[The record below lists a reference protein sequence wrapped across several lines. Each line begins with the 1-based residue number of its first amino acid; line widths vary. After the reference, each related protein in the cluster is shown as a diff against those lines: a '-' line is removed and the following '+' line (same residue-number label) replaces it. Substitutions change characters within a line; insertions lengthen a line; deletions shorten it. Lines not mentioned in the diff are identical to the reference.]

1 MAITAAA
8 LQTALGDGA
17 NAPRVLRA
25 SEVEGS
31 DATKQGWL
39 VEGRGTVAGR
49 VRWVVCTA
57 SDNAA
62 TQATA
67 VLAGLRA

>member
-8 LQTALGDGA
+8 LQAALGSGVF
-17 NAPRVLRA
+17 APRVLRA
-25 SEVEGS
+25 DEVQGA
-31 DATKQGWL
+31 DATKQAWL
-39 VEGRGTVAGR
+39 VSGMGTVAGR
-49 VRWVVCTA
+49 VRWVSCTA

-67 VLAGLRA
+67 VLAALRA

>member
-1 MAITAAA
+1 MAITAAQ
-8 LQTALGDGA
+8 LQAELGVKAGD
-17 NAPRVLRA
+17 PRVLRA
-25 SEVEGS
+25 SEVEGA

-49 VRWVVCTA
+49 TRWVVCTA

-62 TQATA
+62 AQAAA
-67 VLAGLRA
+67 VLTGLRA